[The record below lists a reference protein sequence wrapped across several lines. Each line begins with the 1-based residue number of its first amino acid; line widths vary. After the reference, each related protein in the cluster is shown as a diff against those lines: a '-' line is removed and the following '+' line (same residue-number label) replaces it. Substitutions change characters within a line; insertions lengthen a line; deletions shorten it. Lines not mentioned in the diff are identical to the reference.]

1 MGGKFF
7 KNKYKMLQKHC
18 MKNKVKETY
27 FLLNLVIN
35 IIPNLN
41 IITNKLLNSTKAQQ
55 QIELLTLN
63 IYYH

>member
-7 KNKYKMLQKHC
+7 KNKYRMLQKHC
-18 MKNKVKETY
+18 IKNKIKETY

-35 IIPNLN
+35 IIPNFN

>member
-55 QIELLTLN
+55 
-63 IYYH
+63 